1 MVNML
6 FNLPVWG
13 PGHFTSSNNS
23 YFDFKL
29 CEPLSTRPPQLDVQ
43 ITLDRADKHLGARQW
58 SNALDVLEEV
68 KDLPAAR
75 PFLARALA
83 ELGDSRRTITML
95 WPPLTIPEAV
105 TIGGAILDGGTRE
118 EAEAFV
124 RLPLVSSS
132 TDASVQDI
140 SRRIQERRLG

>member
-1 MVNML
+1 
-6 FNLPVWG
+6 
-13 PGHFTSSNNS
+13 
-23 YFDFKL
+23 
-29 CEPLSTRPPQLDVQ
+29 
-43 ITLDRADKHLGARQW
+43 
-58 SNALDVLEEV
+58 
-68 KDLPAAR
+68 
-75 PFLARALA
+75 
-83 ELGDSRRTITML
+83 ML

>member
-1 MVNML
+1 
-6 FNLPVWG
+6 
-13 PGHFTSSNNS
+13 
-23 YFDFKL
+23 
-29 CEPLSTRPPQLDVQ
+29 
-43 ITLDRADKHLGARQW
+43 
-58 SNALDVLEEV
+58 
-68 KDLPAAR
+68 
-75 PFLARALA
+75 
-83 ELGDSRRTITML
+83 ML

-105 TIGGAILDGGTRE
+105 RIGGAILDGGTRE